1 MVTAAKEGLGQPER
15 VVNRELLVT
24 EFRPP
29 SLKGK
34 AFGPDR
40 KGYQSGEQGS
50 QTSGVSG

>member
-15 VVNRELLVT
+15 VIDRELLVT
-24 EFRPP
+24 GFRPP

-34 AFGPDR
+34 VFGPDR

-50 QTSGVSG
+50 QTSRV